1 MTVLVSLV
9 AALRKAAEF
18 NKHELVAPRVI
29 LWPDTERLWAS
40 CIEAVRGSLPALWT
54 LGDYA
59 PETATGPAAWLRHR
73 LDTHVGDQTPV
84 IYLPGIGRGAFRSAD
99 QCPKEATH
107 LFALQFQGQFWSQKN
122 GKDWTPA
129 AFLANAEGGLGLD
142 VAGDQDTRKAI
153 QECLRALVRVEVARL
168 REHRLEAADFRALV
182 TTDPPRTLLRWMGA
196 PDQVKAE
203 LGTAEWGTFCAV
215 CRTMYGFEPA
225 GDGPLAA
232 AEKLAQGKGA
242 WPTVWQRY
250 KEAPRSYPGVKEL
263 LHAMYPLNLFDQQ
276 VEYRPRWNQQAE
288 ERLEEGLLG
297 LAEATPKD
305 ALAAVQMLAA
315 EHAHRAG
322 WVWAVL
328 GDSPLARAIVH
339 LRDVADVVQ
348 AGGSPSTWEGLA
360 DYYRS
365 TAWKAD
371 YAVLRALAEA
381 RSAAAT
387 KAVTVAV
394 RAVYL
399 PWLERLATLTQS
411 LMASYPT
418 RGPSACRALAVE
430 AGTVHVFADGLRF
443 DLARALEERIAEA
456 GASITTE
463 LRCDWSALPTVT
475 ATAKPAFQ
483 PLAAR
488 LGGPLTGTGFQ
499 SKELATGKDLVQARF
514 KQLVAELGMPF
525 LESSDVGL
533 PIGCA
538 WTEHGSVDTYGH
550 EQGASTPS
558 TRESRPKPSTAT
570 VVRKDLAQRV
580 QGPVPGADLRR
591 RVPARTLLR
600 QHRRARSEIAE
611 GLEIVQ
617 RQLSSRTVRA
627 GEEELFKARA
637 KGKGRVKLIDLVR
650 ARLDAKNDCYWPSCP
665 ACSSATSASPTSWST
680 ARADADRRLLRRGR
694 PRVRPSIAE
703 EKNGRPFGIESCAR
717 SSCRPATCWCRCA
730 GSAAVHVGASGATSC
745 CAASAWNRQPSAP
758 RPATSCCCGWSRSS
772 RTTTT
777 RSSWGRAAPARA
789 TCSSRCRLTPTWSR
803 AARPRRPDVRQ
814 QRTAVS
820 AAWSASTT
828 SSASTRSPASPSIR
842 RTASTS

>member
-550 EQGASTPS
+550 EQGAKLAWRIEEELSGLHQRITDLLRAGWTKVNVVTDHGWLMVPGGLPKIDLPLHLTAS
-558 TRESRPKPSTAT
+558 RWSRCAMPEPGAKHGYPVTSWFWDPAEAVVLAPGVACFVAGKEYAHGGVTMQEALVPCLTVTAKQDREAT
-570 VVRKDLAQRV
+570 VVVLKEHRWVGLRLQVVFD
-580 QGPVPGADLRR
+580 GAAGLTVDLRGK
-591 RVPARTLLR
+591 VADPTT
-600 QHRRARSEIAE
+600 
-611 GLEIVQ
+611 
-617 RQLSSRTVRA
+617 TVA
-627 GEEELFKARA
+627 A
-637 KGKGRVKLIDLVR
+637 
-650 ARLDAKNDCYWPSCP
+650 N
-665 ACSSATSASPTSWST
+665 
-680 ARADADRRLLRRGR
+680 
-694 PRVRPSIAE
+694 
-703 EKNGRPFGIESCAR
+703 
-717 SSCRPATCWCRCA
+717 PATIAPDGLKTSLLVPDDDRLGTTA
-730 GSAAVHVGASGATSC
+730 HLVVIDRGGACIFKHAIVIGE
-745 CAASAWNRQPSAP
+745 N
-758 RPATSCCCGWSRSS
+758 
-772 RTTTT
+772 
-777 RSSWGRAAPARA
+777 
-789 TCSSRCRLTPTWSR
+789 
-803 AARPRRPDVRQ
+803 
-814 QRTAVS
+814 
-820 AAWSASTT
+820 
-828 SSASTRSPASPSIR
+828 
-842 RTASTS
+842 

>member
-9 AALRKAAEF
+9 AALRTAAEF

-550 EQGASTPS
+550 EQGAKLAWRIEEELSGLHQRITDLLRAGWTKVNVVTDHGWLMVPGGLPKIDLPLHLTAS
-558 TRESRPKPSTAT
+558 RWSRCAMPEPGAKHGYPVTSWFWDPAEAVVLAPGVACFVAGKEYAHGGVTMQEALVPCLTVTAKQDREAT
-570 VVRKDLAQRV
+570 VVVLKEHRWVGLRLQVVFD
-580 QGPVPGADLRR
+580 GAAGLTVDLRGK
-591 RVPARTLLR
+591 VADPTT
-600 QHRRARSEIAE
+600 
-611 GLEIVQ
+611 
-617 RQLSSRTVRA
+617 TVA
-627 GEEELFKARA
+627 A
-637 KGKGRVKLIDLVR
+637 
-650 ARLDAKNDCYWPSCP
+650 N
-665 ACSSATSASPTSWST
+665 
-680 ARADADRRLLRRGR
+680 
-694 PRVRPSIAE
+694 
-703 EKNGRPFGIESCAR
+703 
-717 SSCRPATCWCRCA
+717 PATIAPDGLKTSLLVPDDDRLGTTA
-730 GSAAVHVGASGATSC
+730 HLVVIDRGGACIFKHAIVIGE
-745 CAASAWNRQPSAP
+745 N
-758 RPATSCCCGWSRSS
+758 
-772 RTTTT
+772 
-777 RSSWGRAAPARA
+777 
-789 TCSSRCRLTPTWSR
+789 
-803 AARPRRPDVRQ
+803 
-814 QRTAVS
+814 
-820 AAWSASTT
+820 
-828 SSASTRSPASPSIR
+828 
-842 RTASTS
+842 